1 MLIKAIKTIIPLLFI
16 PIVVASTKTSVQV
29 LKGLDLLDANLYLV
43 TGGFLAYPIFHIVF
57 LKPMY
62 IYSVG
67 HEIVH
72 VLATWLCA
80 GKVTSFHI
88 SHAGGNV
95 TTTKT
100 NLFIRLAPYFV
111 PIHTIFLF
119 LLYRALSKFYNMSQF
134 SNEFVFLIGF
144 TVSFHVFMTIEV
156 MKMRQPDIIRAGYFF
171 SVLFI
176 YVANIFVA
184 VLVLNLIFK
193 DVSFMIF
200 AKNTFVLSK
209 DIYLDIFSRLFG

>member
-1 MLIKAIKTIIPLLFI
+1 MRIIKAIVPLIFI
-16 PIVVASTKTSVQV
+16 PVVIASTKMSIQA
-29 LKGLDLLDANLYLV
+29 LRGMDILDVNLYLV

-57 LKPMY
+57 FKPVY
-62 IYSVG
+62 VYSLG

-80 GKVTSFHI
+80 GKVMSFQV

-111 PIHTIFLF
+111 PIHTIALF
-119 LLYRALSKFYNMSQF
+119 LLYLLASKFYNMSRF
-134 SNEFVFLIGF
+134 SNEFIFLIGF
-144 TVSFHVFMTIEV
+144 TMSFHVFMTIEV
-156 MKMRQPDIIRAGYFF
+156 MKVRQPDIMKTGYFF

-184 VLVLNLIFK
+184 ILVLNFIFRNI
-193 DVSFMIF
+193 SFIAF
-200 AKNTFVLSK
+200 AKNTFAMSK
-209 DIYLDIFSRLFG
+209 DIYANIFGRLF